1 FFFFLRATTCHH
13 QFHIVLLMAAH
24 TSRRVAG
31 QVRAKGKGV
40 FAHQFPPFIRI
51 SMFIR
56 PVFSLVSTICTLVF
70 FGGAAQLPY
79 PVVDCRIGGLI
90 VREPK
95 RMKLALAVVRK
106 RSIPFAP
113 QMAVTTKAIGLESRI
128 CATLSPAFSFGNIG
142 CNSV

>member
-51 SMFIR
+51 SMVIR

-79 PVVDCRIGGLI
+79 PVVDCRRGGLT
-90 VREPK
+90 VREPQT
-95 RMKLALAVVRK
+95 MHPALAVLRK
-106 RSIPFAP
+106 RSISVPP
-113 QMAVTTKAIGLESRI
+113 QMAVTTNAIGLERGSS
-128 CATLSPAFSFGNIG
+128 ATLSPAFSFGSIG
-142 CNSV
+142 SNSV